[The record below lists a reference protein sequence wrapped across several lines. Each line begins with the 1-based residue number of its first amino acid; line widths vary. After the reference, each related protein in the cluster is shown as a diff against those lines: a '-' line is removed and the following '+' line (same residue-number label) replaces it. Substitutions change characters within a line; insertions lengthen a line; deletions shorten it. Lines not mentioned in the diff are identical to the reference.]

1 MSVELHIRTRGSLR
15 PDPEWDPVLTVFY
28 YIHHDYPHS
37 ALGGHSKI
45 SLLGVIA
52 IDIKNSNFVAVH
64 SSRQSKGKSPRKPT
78 IGSPRQQIPTKSPA
92 KSPKKRPIKSSDD
105 KLPQN
110 GTGNFLTTGQDDGC
124 TSGVFGGHSSN
135 SPVVT
140 KGYVSGCVSGED
152 VEVKYV
158 SSETELLEELVS
170 TVRRYDLMSCSKTHV
185 FAVNMLFADMIQ
197 IFYWGMTSL

>member
-1 MSVELHIRTRGSLR
+1 MSVELHVRTRGSLR

-37 ALGGHSKI
+37 TLGGHSKI

-92 KSPKKRPIKSSDD
+92 KSPKKQPIKSADD
-105 KLPQN
+105 KVPQN
-110 GTGNFLTTGQDDGC
+110 GTANFSTTNQDDDS
-124 TSGVFGGHSSN
+124 TSGVFGGHSLN

-158 SSETELLEELVS
+158 SSETELLEELVT
-170 TVRRYDLMSCSKTHV
+170 TVRRYDLNDMQYNTCF
-185 FAVNMLFADMIQ
+185 FAV
-197 IFYWGMTSL
+197 